1 MFLKSYLTSN
11 NYKKKTIDN
20 LYRNI
25 IQVSRKKIFYQK
37 LEVPDTFD
45 GRFDMLVLFSV
56 VLFHALSRFKPN
68 GPILSQS
75 LFDKIFLDL
84 DFSLRELGAGDAG
97 VNIKIKSMVNCFMGR
112 QKKYCISFQSNNFV
126 QLEKSII
133 RNVYRNVQFSNVSP
147 HELTNYCKKIL
158 FVFNKK
164 EESYFLKK
172 HIIFPDF

>member
-56 VLFHALSRFKPN
+56 VLFHALSRFNPN
-68 GPILSQS
+68 GPVISQS

-97 VNIKIKSMVNCFMGR
+97 VNIKIKSMVNSFMGR
-112 QKKYCISFQSNNFV
+112 QNIYCKSFQSNNFV

-133 RNVYRNVQFSNVSP
+133 KNVYRNVQFLKISP
-147 HELTNYCKKIL
+147 NHLTNYCKKIL
-158 FVFNKK
+158 FIFSK
-164 EESYFLKK
+164 EEESFFVKK

>member
-56 VLFHALSRFKPN
+56 NLMDLLFH
-68 GPILSQS
+68 S
-75 LFDKIFLDL
+75 LYL
-84 DFSLRELGAGDAG
+84 
-97 VNIKIKSMVNCFMGR
+97 IKF
-112 QKKYCISFQSNNFV
+112 F
-126 QLEKSII
+126 
-133 RNVYRNVQFSNVSP
+133 
-147 HELTNYCKKIL
+147 
-158 FVFNKK
+158 
-164 EESYFLKK
+164 
-172 HIIFPDF
+172 